1 MMTGMAHLVV
11 ITTGGTIAT
20 GAGADGVLRPAQT
33 GAQLVAGLDAGGS
46 DTAVADAAGYHTDVI
61 DLMSMDSSQLTPA
74 DWLRIRDA
82 VDRAVTDGADGVVI
96 THGTD
101 TMEETALWL
110 DLTYDGDVPVVLT
123 GSARP
128 SDDPDPDGPGN
139 LRDAMTVAASPAARG
154 QGVLLSFA
162 GTVFDPL
169 GTTKQGGE
177 AVFGGTT
184 PLGSVSGATAELTG
198 EKNRPYLGRVNSAP
212 RVDIAMAYPGADG
225 TALDAFTAA
234 GARGLV
240 VEAMGAGNVG
250 SAMVEAVGRACRR
263 GVAVAVTT
271 RVRGGKTGA
280 SYGPG
285 HDLVSAGAVMVPRL
299 QSGQAR
305 VLLMA
310 ALGAGLPVGDV
321 VARLG

>member
-1 MMTGMAHLVV
+1 MPQLVV

-33 GAQLVAGLDAGGS
+33 GADLVDSLNTAGLDVG
-46 DTAVADAAGYHTDVI
+46 VV
-61 DLMSMDSSQLTPA
+61 DLMSLDSSQLTPA

-82 VDRAVTDGADGVVI
+82 VDHAVAGGADGVVI

-123 GSARP
+123 GAARS
-128 SDDPDPDGPGN
+128 SDDSDPDGPAN
-139 LRDAMTVAASPAARG
+139 LRDALTVAANPSARG

-162 GTVFDPL
+162 GALFAPS
-169 GTTKQGGE
+169 GTTKQGGP
-177 AVFGGTT
+177 AVFGGT
-184 PLGSVSGATAELTG
+184 PALGTVSGPTLTLTG
-198 EKNRPYLGRVNSAP
+198 AKDRPYLGRVTTAP

-225 TALDAFTAA
+225 TAVDAFIAA

-240 VEAMGAGNVG
+240 VEAMGSGNVG
-250 SAMVEAVGRACRR
+250 AAMVEAVARACRR

-271 RVRGGKTGA
+271 RVPGGRTEA
-280 SYGPG
+280 AYGPG
-285 HDLVSAGAVMVPRL
+285 HDLTTAGAVMVPRL
-299 QSGQAR
+299 DSSQAR
-305 VLLMA
+305 ILLMA
-310 ALGAGLPVGDV
+310 ALGAGLPVGDA